1 MALRVCWPL
10 LTGLQ
15 FALLSRTGLRVGSM
29 PLQGAGSSSAGGAQV
44 SSMQDYGTYPKEFT
58 ARRLV
63 VFVGIVIG

>member
-1 MALRVCWPL
+1 
-10 LTGLQ
+10 
-15 FALLSRTGLRVGSM
+15 M